1 MRTNYYRIIV
11 LLLSLLLMQGAVS
24 AKVRSGSI
32 KKKKIPIKTEKKTDT
47 AEKTEAPVSDQPAEK
62 PEKDMPES
70 VQPETDTPDEEA
82 FSRGYKLFEKESW
95 ERAAPY
101 FYRYL
106 STHTRDDQDYEWA
119 EFFFGICL
127 RKLGLSHASMDT
139 LSYLVTRKPN
149 TKIVTYSLEIF
160 EEISRTMPFDRDLI
174 INKAICDQ
182 DYGFVDSDIRNFIH
196 YYQGL
201 YDWEHGF
208 NGWGNDHFKQIE
220 DGTYYFY
227 KFRYQKVLQA
237 VYQDN
242 IDEAI
247 RILNEI
253 LESPV
258 RDENLKDDAR
268 KTLARLLYEKEAYR
282 EADKLYD
289 DIQRNILEQSQNLL
303 ERAWAHY
310 RIGNPEK
317 AMGFLY
323 AFEAP
328 SFKNHFTPEYYI
340 LKSFIYKDVC
350 HYQSAMEVVEGFR
363 SRYGQAL
370 EQIYHRGNP
379 EENYP
384 LMLVLLGKPKILET
398 WKFLELLESEKDAC
412 RKYKKDIPIYRHLMK
427 IYDLQISESTNMLK
441 QHIQDE
447 YEKTANQL
455 LQYEEEAHL
464 MAYEIGL
471 DMYQRI
477 YEYHYSGEGSED
489 NRSEKGIV
497 VYPFQGEFWNDE
509 LADYKVILPNKCEN
523 VEEWDIF
530 FK

>member
-1 MRTNYYRIIV
+1 MAVLMSV
-11 LLLSLLLMQGAVS
+11 LLFHGNAVG
-24 AKVRSGSI
+24 KVRSGSI
-32 KKKKIPIKTEKKTDT
+32 KKKTILIKTEKKTDT
-47 AEKTEAPVSDQPAEK
+47 AEKAERSISEKLSGTSKVNMSEAPE
-62 PEKDMPES
+62 
-70 VQPETDTPDEEA
+70 TPDRDA
-82 FSRGYKLFEKESW
+82 FSKGYKLFKRASY
-95 ERAAPY
+95 ERAATH
-101 FYRYL
+101 FYSYL

-127 RKLGLSHASMDT
+127 KKLGLTHASLDT

-149 TKIVTYSLEIF
+149 TKIVTYCMEIF
-160 EEISRTMPFDRDLI
+160 EEVSRTLPFDRDLI
-174 INKAICDQ
+174 INKVICDQ
-182 DYGFVDSDIRNFIH
+182 DYGFVDGDIRNFIH
-196 YYQGL
+196 YYQGV

-208 NGWGNDHFKQIE
+208 FDWGNDHFNNIAQ
-220 DGTYYFY
+220 DTYYFY
-227 KFRYQKVLQA
+227 RYRYQRVLQM
-237 VYQDN
+237 VYQDK
-242 IDEAI
+242 IEDAVT
-247 RILNEI
+247 ILNEI
-253 LESPV
+253 LESAV
-258 RDENLKDDAR
+258 KNQDLKDDAR
-268 KTLARLLYEKEAYR
+268 KTLARLLYEKEQY
-282 EADKLYD
+282 EAADRLYD
-289 DIQRNILEQSQNLL
+289 DIRKNILEQSQNLL

-363 SRYGQAL
+363 NRYGKAL

-384 LMLVLLGKPKILET
+384 LMLVLLGKHNILET
-398 WKFLELLESEKDAC
+398 WKFLELLNDEKKAC
-412 RKYKKDIPIYRHLMK
+412 KIYKKERPLYAYLVK
-427 IYDLQISESTNMLK
+427 IYDLQIQESTDALK
-441 QHIQDE
+441 RHIQDE
-447 YEKTANQL
+447 YEKIANQL

-477 YEYHYSGEGSED
+477 YEYHYSGEGTED
-489 NRSEKGIV
+489 NRSDEDIA

-509 LADYKVILPNKCEN
+509 LANYKVILPNKCKN
-523 VEEWDIF
+523 MEEWDIF